1 MNNELIMKIISLEL
15 EGAIRLELSGIKNL
29 KITPETSIT
38 AIIGSNGSGKSSLLH
53 YLSPLPADKADFTK
67 TGYKKIILEKENVKY
82 VLTSD
87 FKDNKHSFII
97 ESTGEELNVGG
108 TQTMQN
114 QLVQD
119 YFNYNKNIHQLL
131 TGKERFT
138 LMSPAKRK
146 EWFTLLCDTDY
157 SYGLKVFGK
166 AKDKQRDA
174 QGAIKRMRQQI
185 ISLTNDQEEDQ
196 SDIPNNILQ
205 LEEKIDTLRTIAPFK
220 KEYSDPQ
227 FEFNLKE
234 KIKNTTLEIKDSNQD
249 LKQSKKKVLN
259 RWMTEDTLE
268 DLTNRKEALY
278 EKLVKLK
285 QQYASKV
292 EEYTETEN
300 RLANMKLSSE
310 EEFKE
315 IRNKRDELK
324 QDIQEIIKID
334 DSILAI
340 DNALFQEKTYQD
352 NRNTIDTTLMTLF
365 NIQSP
370 HLSSQL
376 VEETETLLNDKKHLL
391 NESSF
396 RLVKINER
404 LEAFKEKEKE
414 TKVSCPNCH
423 HQFHPGLEPEKYNR
437 LKKIL
442 ENETNTNVKLTEEVN
457 ELNDKLNQLNEDMN
471 RLRQFS
477 QLCKAY
483 PELLGEIGT
492 EVLKQKYYL
501 SQPSWAQ
508 LKLQDKLNRISLKI
522 KVDRL
527 QEQVNELEKQLNSIS
542 SVDEK
547 YYNETKEHLSKLEV
561 LSNTLHEE
569 IQENLVIYKDI
580 LKAIEDITQFQKHK
594 EVLSNQLETYNAL
607 ELELAE
613 YLLYKSANSVI
624 TTYREDVY
632 RLSKKQ
638 SEIES
643 KRQTIQ
649 LLEKQVDTLSN
660 ELKVWDA
667 VLDALNPT
675 DGLIAEGLLG
685 YIKIFLARMNGL
697 IASIWTYPLIIHP
710 SKMSEDSE
718 TELSYRFPM
727 TVGIS
732 DKPKNDV
739 NQGSDGICEVIDLA
753 FRMVAMKAL
762 GLNGYP
768 LYLDEFGRT
777 FDNKHR
783 ENALRLVERLSE
795 EFIEDQIF
803 MVSHSFM
810 EYSVLNDVAFCVLS
824 EDNIVLPPKNINQ
837 GVVITRH

>member
-1 MNNELIMKIISLEL
+1 MKIISLEL
-15 EGAIRLELSGIKNL
+15 EEAIRLELSGIKNL

-67 TGYKKIILEKENVKY
+67 TGYKKIVLEKEGVKY
-82 VLTSD
+82 ILTSD
-87 FKDNKHSFII
+87 FKDNKHSFVI
-97 ESTGEELNVGG
+97 EATGEELNVGG

-234 KIKNTTLEIKDSNQD
+234 KIKHTTIEIKDSNQD
-249 LKQSKKKVLN
+249 LKLSKKKVLN

-268 DLTNRKEALY
+268 DLVSRKENLY

-300 RLANMKLSSE
+300 RLANMKLSTE

-324 QDIQEIIKID
+324 QEIQEIIKTD
-334 DSILAI
+334 ESILNI

-352 NRNTIDTTLMTLF
+352 NRNTIDTTLMALF

-376 VEETETLLNDKKHLL
+376 VEETETLLNGKKQLL
-391 NESSF
+391 SESSF

-404 LEAFKEKEKE
+404 LETFKEKEKE
-414 TKVSCPNCH
+414 AKVFCPNCH

-437 LKKIL
+437 LKEIL
-442 ENETNTNVKLTEEVN
+442 ENETNVNVKLTEEVN

-471 RLRQFS
+471 LVRQFS

-483 PELLGEIGT
+483 SELLGEIGT

-501 SQPSWAQ
+501 SQPNYAQ
-508 LKLQDKLNRISLKI
+508 VKLQDRMYKVSLKI

-547 YYNETKEHLSKLEV
+547 YYNETKEHLSKLET
-561 LSNTLHEE
+561 LSNALHEE

-580 LKAIEDITQFQKHK
+580 LKAIEDITQFQKHQ
-594 EVLSNQLETYNAL
+594 ESLSNQLETYNAL

-613 YLLYKSANSVI
+613 YLLYKSANSII

-710 SKMSEDSE
+710 SKMSEESE

-762 GLNGYP
+762 GLKGYP

>member
-1 MNNELIMKIISLEL
+1 MKIISLEL

-87 FKDNKHSFII
+87 FKDNKHSFVI

-234 KIKNTTLEIKDSNQD
+234 KLKNTTLEIKDSNQD

-259 RWMTEDTLE
+259 RWITTDTLE

-324 QDIQEIIKID
+324 QEIQEIIKTD
-334 DSILAI
+334 ESILSI
-340 DNALFQEKTYQD
+340 DNALYQEKTYQD

-370 HLSSQL
+370 HLSSHL

-391 NESSF
+391 SESSF

-404 LEAFKEKEKE
+404 LETFKEKEKE
-414 TKVSCPNCH
+414 TKVTCPNCQ

-437 LKKIL
+437 LKEIL
-442 ENETNTNVKLTEEVN
+442 ENETNVNVRLTEEVN

-471 RLRQFS
+471 LLRQFS
-477 QLCKAY
+477 RLCSAY

-501 SQPSWAQ
+501 SQPNWAQ
-508 LKLQDKLNRISLKI
+508 LKLQDKLIKITLKI
-522 KVDRL
+522 KIDRL
-527 QEQVNELEKQLNSIS
+527 QEQVIELEKQLSSIS

-569 IQENLVIYKDI
+569 IQENLVVYKDI
-580 LKAIEDITQFQKHK
+580 LKAIEDITQFQRHQ
-594 EVLSNQLETYNAL
+594 ESLSNQLESYNAL

-649 LLEKQVDTLSN
+649 LLEKQVNTLSN

-710 SKMSEDSE
+710 SKMSEESE

-762 GLNGYP
+762 GLKGYP

-824 EDNIVLPPKNINQ
+824 EDNIVLPPKNINR

>member
-1 MNNELIMKIISLEL
+1 MKIISLEL

-67 TGYKKIILEKENVKY
+67 TGYKKIILEKEGVRY

-87 FKDNKHSFII
+87 FKDNKHSFVI
-97 ESTGEELNVGG
+97 EATGEELNVGG

-234 KIKNTTLEIKDSNQD
+234 KIKHTTLEIKDSNQD
-249 LKQSKKKVLN
+249 LKLSKKKVLN

-310 EEFKE
+310 EEFKS
-315 IRNKRDELK
+315 IRDKRDELK
-324 QDIQEIIKID
+324 QEIQEVIKTNE
-334 DSILAI
+334 SILNI

-352 NRNTIDTTLMTLF
+352 NRNTIDATLMALF
-365 NIQSP
+365 SIQSP
-370 HLSSQL
+370 LLSSQL
-376 VEETETLLNDKKHLL
+376 IEETETLLNGKKQLL
-391 NESSF
+391 SESSF

-414 TKVSCPNCH
+414 AKVSCPNCH
-423 HQFHPGLEPEKYNR
+423 HRFHPGLEPEKYNR
-437 LKKIL
+437 LKEIL
-442 ENETNTNVKLTEEVN
+442 ENETNVNVKLTEEVN

-471 RLRQFS
+471 LVRQFS

-501 SQPSWAQ
+501 SQPNYAQ
-508 LKLQDKLNRISLKI
+508 VKLQDRMYKVSLKI

-547 YYNETKEHLSKLEV
+547 YYNETKEHLSKLET

-569 IQENLVIYKDI
+569 IQENLVVYKDI
-580 LKAIEDITQFQKHK
+580 LKAIEDITQFQKHQ
-594 EVLSNQLETYNAL
+594 ESLSNQLETYNAL

-710 SKMSEDSE
+710 SKMSEESE

-762 GLNGYP
+762 GLKGYP

>member
-1 MNNELIMKIISLEL
+1 M
-15 EGAIRLELSGIKNL
+15 
-29 KITPETSIT
+29 
-38 AIIGSNGSGKSSLLH
+38 
-53 YLSPLPADKADFTK
+53 
-67 TGYKKIILEKENVKY
+67 
-82 VLTSD
+82 
-87 FKDNKHSFII
+87 
-97 ESTGEELNVGG
+97 
-108 TQTMQN
+108 
-114 QLVQD
+114 
-119 YFNYNKNIHQLL
+119 
-131 TGKERFT
+131 
-138 LMSPAKRK
+138 
-146 EWFTLLCDTDY
+146 
-157 SYGLKVFGK
+157 
-166 AKDKQRDA
+166 
-174 QGAIKRMRQQI
+174 
-185 ISLTNDQEEDQ
+185 
-196 SDIPNNILQ
+196 
-205 LEEKIDTLRTIAPFK
+205 
-220 KEYSDPQ
+220 
-227 FEFNLKE
+227 
-234 KIKNTTLEIKDSNQD
+234 
-249 LKQSKKKVLN
+249 
-259 RWMTEDTLE
+259 
-268 DLTNRKEALY
+268 
-278 EKLVKLK
+278 
-285 QQYASKV
+285 
-292 EEYTETEN
+292 
-300 RLANMKLSSE
+300 
-310 EEFKE
+310 
-315 IRNKRDELK
+315 
-324 QDIQEIIKID
+324 
-334 DSILAI
+334 
-340 DNALFQEKTYQD
+340 
-352 NRNTIDTTLMTLF
+352 
-365 NIQSP
+365 
-370 HLSSQL
+370 
-376 VEETETLLNDKKHLL
+376 
-391 NESSF
+391 
-396 RLVKINER
+396 
-404 LEAFKEKEKE
+404 
-414 TKVSCPNCH
+414 
-423 HQFHPGLEPEKYNR
+423 
-437 LKKIL
+437 
-442 ENETNTNVKLTEEVN
+442 KLTEEVG

-471 RLRQFS
+471 LVRQFS

-501 SQPSWAQ
+501 SQPNYAQ
-508 LKLQDKLNRISLKI
+508 VKLQDRMYKVSLKI
-522 KVDRL
+522 KIDRL

-547 YYNETKEHLSKLEV
+547 YYNETKEHLSKLET

-569 IQENLVIYKDI
+569 IQENLIVYKDI
-580 LKAIEDITQFQKHK
+580 LRAIEDITQFQKYQ
-594 EVLSNQLETYNAL
+594 ETLSNQLESYNAL

-710 SKMSEDSE
+710 SKMSEESE

-762 GLNGYP
+762 GLKGYP

>member
-1 MNNELIMKIISLEL
+1 MKIISLEL

-67 TGYKKIILEKENVKY
+67 TGYKKIVLEKEGVKY

-87 FKDNKHSFII
+87 FKDNKHSFVI

-234 KIKNTTLEIKDSNQD
+234 KIKHTTLEIKDSNQD
-249 LKQSKKKVLN
+249 LKLSKKKVLN

-310 EEFKE
+310 EEFKS
-315 IRNKRDELK
+315 IRDKRDELK
-324 QDIQEIIKID
+324 QEIQEIIKTD
-334 DSILAI
+334 ESILNI
-340 DNALFQEKTYQD
+340 DNALYQEKTYQD
-352 NRNTIDTTLMTLF
+352 NRNTIDATLMALF

-376 VEETETLLNDKKHLL
+376 VEETETLLNGKKQLL
-391 NESSF
+391 SESSF

-414 TKVSCPNCH
+414 AKVSCPNCH
-423 HQFHPGLEPEKYNR
+423 HRFHPGLEPEKYNR
-437 LKKIL
+437 LKEIL
-442 ENETNTNVKLTEEVN
+442 ETETSTNVKLTEEVN

-471 RLRQFS
+471 LVRQFS

-501 SQPSWAQ
+501 SQPNYAQ
-508 LKLQDKLNRISLKI
+508 VKLQDRMYKVSLKI

-547 YYNETKEHLSKLEV
+547 YYNETKEHLSKLEMI
-561 LSNTLHEE
+561 SNTLHEE
-569 IQENLVIYKDI
+569 IQENLVTYKDI
-580 LKAIEDITQFQKHK
+580 LKAIEDITQFQKHQ
-594 EVLSNQLETYNAL
+594 ESLSNQLETYNAL

-710 SKMSEDSE
+710 SKMSEESE

-762 GLNGYP
+762 GLKGYP

>member
-1 MNNELIMKIISLEL
+1 MKIISLEL

-67 TGYKKIILEKENVKY
+67 TGYKKIILEKENVRY

-87 FKDNKHSFII
+87 FKDNKHSFVI
-97 ESTGEELNVGG
+97 EATGGELNVGG

-166 AKDKQRDA
+166 AKDKQRDV

-234 KIKNTTLEIKDSNQD
+234 KIKHTTLEIKDSNQD

-268 DLTNRKEALY
+268 DLTNRKEAMY

-324 QDIQEIIKID
+324 QEIQEIIKND
-334 DSILAI
+334 ESILNI

-352 NRNTIDTTLMTLF
+352 NRNTIDTTLMSLF
-365 NIQSP
+365 SIQSP
-370 HLSSQL
+370 TLTSQL
-376 VEETETLLNDKKHLL
+376 VEETEALLNKKKELL
-391 NESSF
+391 SESSF

-437 LKKIL
+437 LKEIL
-442 ENETNTNVKLTEEVN
+442 ENETNTNVKLTEEVQ
-457 ELNDKLNQLNEDMN
+457 ELSFKFNQLNTDFN
-471 RLRQFS
+471 LVRQFS
-477 QLCKAY
+477 RLCSTY

-501 SQPSWAQ
+501 SQPNWAQ
-508 LKLQDKLNRISLKI
+508 VKLQDKMYKVSLKI
-522 KVDRL
+522 KADRL

-547 YYNETKEHLSKLEV
+547 YYNETKEHLSKLET
-561 LSNTLHEE
+561 LSNALHEE
-569 IQENLVIYKDI
+569 IQENLLVYKDI
-580 LKAIEDITQFQKHK
+580 LKAIEDITQFQKHQ
-594 EVLSNQLETYNAL
+594 ETLSNQLETYNAL

-710 SKMSEDSE
+710 SKMSEESE

-762 GLNGYP
+762 GLKGYP

>member
-1 MNNELIMKIISLEL
+1 MKIISLEL

-67 TGYKKIILEKENVKY
+67 TGYKKIVLEKEGVKY

-87 FKDNKHSFII
+87 FKDNKHSFVI
-97 ESTGEELNVGG
+97 EFTGEELNVGG

-174 QGAIKRMRQQI
+174 RGAIKRMRQQI

-234 KIKNTTLEIKDSNQD
+234 KIKHTTLEIKDSNQD
-249 LKQSKKKVLN
+249 LKLSKKKVLN

-310 EEFKE
+310 EEFKS
-315 IRNKRDELK
+315 IRDKRDELK
-324 QDIQEIIKID
+324 QEIQEIIKTD
-334 DSILAI
+334 ESILNI

-352 NRNTIDTTLMTLF
+352 NRNTIDATLMALF

-376 VEETETLLNDKKHLL
+376 VEETETLLNGKKQLL
-391 NESSF
+391 SESSF

-404 LEAFKEKEKE
+404 LEAFKEKED
-414 TKVSCPNCH
+414 KVSCPNCH

-437 LKKIL
+437 LKEIL
-442 ENETNTNVKLTEEVN
+442 ENETNVNVKLTEEVN

-471 RLRQFS
+471 LVRQFS

-501 SQPSWAQ
+501 SQPNYAQ
-508 LKLQDKLNRISLKI
+508 VKLQDRMYKVSLKI

-547 YYNETKEHLSKLEV
+547 YYNETKEHLSKLET

-580 LKAIEDITQFQKHK
+580 LKAIEDITQFQKHR
-594 EVLSNQLETYNAL
+594 ESLSNQLETYNAL

-660 ELKVWDA
+660 ELRVWDA

-685 YIKIFLARMNGL
+685 YIKIFLARMNGF
-697 IASIWTYPLIIHP
+697 IQSIWSYPLIIHP
-710 SKMSEDSE
+710 SKMSEESE

-762 GLNGYP
+762 GLKGYP

>member
-1 MNNELIMKIISLEL
+1 MKIISLEL

-67 TGYKKIILEKENVKY
+67 TGYKKIVLEKENVKY

-87 FKDNKHSFII
+87 FKDNKHSFVI

-196 SDIPNNILQ
+196 TDIPNNILQ

-234 KIKNTTLEIKDSNQD
+234 KIKHTTIEIKDSNQD
-249 LKQSKKKVLN
+249 LKLSKKKVLN

-324 QDIQEIIKID
+324 QEIQEITKTD
-334 DSILAI
+334 ESILNI

-352 NRNTIDTTLMTLF
+352 NRNTIDTTLMSLF
-365 NIQSP
+365 SIQSP
-370 HLSSQL
+370 TLTTQL
-376 VEETETLLNDKKHLL
+376 VEETEALLNKKKELL
-391 NESSF
+391 SESSF

-414 TKVSCPNCH
+414 AKVSCPNCH

-437 LKKIL
+437 LKEIL
-442 ENETNTNVKLTEEVN
+442 ENETNTNVKLTEEVQ
-457 ELNDKLNQLNEDMN
+457 ELSFKFNQLNTDMN
-471 RLRQFS
+471 IVRQFS
-477 QLCKAY
+477 QLCSTY

-492 EVLKQKYYL
+492 EVLRQKYYL
-501 SQPSWAQ
+501 SQPNWAQ
-508 LKLQDKLNRISLKI
+508 LKLQDKLTKISLKI

-547 YYNETKEHLSKLEV
+547 YYNETKEHLSKLET

-569 IQENLVIYKDI
+569 IQENLVVYKSL
-580 LKAIEDITQFQKHK
+580 LKAIEDITQFQKHQ
-594 EVLSNQLETYNAL
+594 ETLSNQLETYNAL
-607 ELELAE
+607 EMELAE

-710 SKMSEDSE
+710 SKMSEESE

-762 GLNGYP
+762 GLKGYP

>member
-1 MNNELIMKIISLEL
+1 MKIISLEL

-67 TGYKKIILEKENVKY
+67 TGYKKIVLEKEGVKY
-82 VLTSD
+82 ILTSD
-87 FKDNKHSFII
+87 FKDNKHSFVI
-97 ESTGEELNVGG
+97 EATGEELNVGG

-234 KIKNTTLEIKDSNQD
+234 KIKHTTIEIKDSNQD
-249 LKQSKKKVLN
+249 LKLSKKKVLN

-268 DLTNRKEALY
+268 DLVSRKENLY

-324 QDIQEIIKID
+324 QEIQEIIKTD
-334 DSILAI
+334 ESILNI

-352 NRNTIDTTLMTLF
+352 NRNTIDTTLMALF

-376 VEETETLLNDKKHLL
+376 VEETETLLNGKKQLL
-391 NESSF
+391 SESSF

-404 LEAFKEKEKE
+404 LETFKEKEKE
-414 TKVSCPNCH
+414 AKVFCPNCH

-437 LKKIL
+437 LKEIL
-442 ENETNTNVKLTEEVN
+442 ENETNVNVKLTEEVN

-471 RLRQFS
+471 LVRQFS

-501 SQPSWAQ
+501 SQPNYAQ
-508 LKLQDKLNRISLKI
+508 VKLQDRMYKVSLKI

-547 YYNETKEHLSKLEV
+547 YYNETKEHLSKLET
-561 LSNTLHEE
+561 LSNALHEE

-580 LKAIEDITQFQKHK
+580 LKAIEDITQFQKHQ
-594 EVLSNQLETYNAL
+594 ESLSNQLETYNAL

-613 YLLYKSANSVI
+613 YLLYKSANSII

-710 SKMSEDSE
+710 SKMSEESE

-762 GLNGYP
+762 GLKGYP

>member
-1 MNNELIMKIISLEL
+1 MKIISLEL

-67 TGYKKIILEKENVKY
+67 TGYKKIVLEKEGVKY

-87 FKDNKHSFII
+87 FKDNKHSFVI
-97 ESTGEELNVGG
+97 EFTGEELNVGG

-174 QGAIKRMRQQI
+174 RGAIKRMRQQI

-234 KIKNTTLEIKDSNQD
+234 KIKHTTLEIKDSNQD
-249 LKQSKKKVLN
+249 LKLSKKKVLN

-310 EEFKE
+310 EEFKS
-315 IRNKRDELK
+315 IRDKRDELK
-324 QDIQEIIKID
+324 QEIQEIIKTD
-334 DSILAI
+334 ESILNI

-352 NRNTIDTTLMTLF
+352 NRNTIDATLMALF

-376 VEETETLLNDKKHLL
+376 VEETETLLNGKKQLL
-391 NESSF
+391 SESSF

-414 TKVSCPNCH
+414 DKVSCPNCH

-437 LKKIL
+437 LKEIL
-442 ENETNTNVKLTEEVN
+442 ENETNVNVKLTEEVN

-471 RLRQFS
+471 LVRQFS

-501 SQPSWAQ
+501 SQPNYAQ
-508 LKLQDKLNRISLKI
+508 VKLQDRMYKVSLKI

-547 YYNETKEHLSKLEV
+547 YYNETKEHLSKLET

-580 LKAIEDITQFQKHK
+580 LKAIEDITQFQKHR
-594 EVLSNQLETYNAL
+594 ESLSNQLETYNAL

-660 ELKVWDA
+660 ELRVWDA

-710 SKMSEDSE
+710 SKMSEESE

-762 GLNGYP
+762 GLKGYP

>member
-1 MNNELIMKIISLEL
+1 MKIISLEL

-67 TGYKKIILEKENVKY
+67 TGYKKIVLEKEGVKY

-87 FKDNKHSFII
+87 FKDNKHSFVI
-97 ESTGEELNVGG
+97 EFTGEELNVGG

-174 QGAIKRMRQQI
+174 RGAIKRMRQQI

-234 KIKNTTLEIKDSNQD
+234 KIKHTTLEIKDSNQD
-249 LKQSKKKVLN
+249 LKLSKKKVLN

-310 EEFKE
+310 EEFKS
-315 IRNKRDELK
+315 IRDKRDELK
-324 QDIQEIIKID
+324 QEIQEIIKTD
-334 DSILAI
+334 ESILNI

-352 NRNTIDTTLMTLF
+352 NRNTIDATLMALF

-376 VEETETLLNDKKHLL
+376 VEETETLLNGKKQLL
-391 NESSF
+391 SESSF

-404 LEAFKEKEKE
+404 LEAFKEKED
-414 TKVSCPNCH
+414 KVSCPNCH

-437 LKKIL
+437 LKEIL
-442 ENETNTNVKLTEEVN
+442 ENETNVNVKLTEEVN

-471 RLRQFS
+471 LVRQFS

-501 SQPSWAQ
+501 SQPNYAQ
-508 LKLQDKLNRISLKI
+508 VKLQDRMYKVSLKI

-547 YYNETKEHLSKLEV
+547 YYNETKEHLSKLET

-580 LKAIEDITQFQKHK
+580 LKAIEDITQFQKHR
-594 EVLSNQLETYNAL
+594 ESLSNQLETYNAL

-660 ELKVWDA
+660 ELRVWDA

-710 SKMSEDSE
+710 SKMSEESE

-762 GLNGYP
+762 GLKGYP

>member
-1 MNNELIMKIISLEL
+1 M
-15 EGAIRLELSGIKNL
+15 
-29 KITPETSIT
+29 
-38 AIIGSNGSGKSSLLH
+38 
-53 YLSPLPADKADFTK
+53 
-67 TGYKKIILEKENVKY
+67 YKV
-82 VLTSD
+82 
-87 FKDNKHSFII
+87 
-97 ESTGEELNVGG
+97 
-108 TQTMQN
+108 
-114 QLVQD
+114 
-119 YFNYNKNIHQLL
+119 
-131 TGKERFT
+131 
-138 LMSPAKRK
+138 
-146 EWFTLLCDTDY
+146 
-157 SYGLKVFGK
+157 
-166 AKDKQRDA
+166 
-174 QGAIKRMRQQI
+174 
-185 ISLTNDQEEDQ
+185 
-196 SDIPNNILQ
+196 
-205 LEEKIDTLRTIAPFK
+205 
-220 KEYSDPQ
+220 
-227 FEFNLKE
+227 
-234 KIKNTTLEIKDSNQD
+234 
-249 LKQSKKKVLN
+249 
-259 RWMTEDTLE
+259 
-268 DLTNRKEALY
+268 
-278 EKLVKLK
+278 
-285 QQYASKV
+285 
-292 EEYTETEN
+292 
-300 RLANMKLSSE
+300 
-310 EEFKE
+310 
-315 IRNKRDELK
+315 
-324 QDIQEIIKID
+324 
-334 DSILAI
+334 
-340 DNALFQEKTYQD
+340 
-352 NRNTIDTTLMTLF
+352 
-365 NIQSP
+365 
-370 HLSSQL
+370 
-376 VEETETLLNDKKHLL
+376 
-391 NESSF
+391 
-396 RLVKINER
+396 
-404 LEAFKEKEKE
+404 
-414 TKVSCPNCH
+414 
-423 HQFHPGLEPEKYNR
+423 
-437 LKKIL
+437 
-442 ENETNTNVKLTEEVN
+442 
-457 ELNDKLNQLNEDMN
+457 
-471 RLRQFS
+471 
-477 QLCKAY
+477 
-483 PELLGEIGT
+483 
-492 EVLKQKYYL
+492 
-501 SQPSWAQ
+501 
-508 LKLQDKLNRISLKI
+508 SLKI

-547 YYNETKEHLSKLEV
+547 YYNETKEHLSKLET
-561 LSNTLHEE
+561 LSNALHEE
-569 IQENLVIYKDI
+569 IQENLIVYKDI
-580 LKAIEDITQFQKHK
+580 LKAIEDITQFQKHR
-594 EVLSNQLETYNAL
+594 EILSNQLASYNAL

-710 SKMSEDSE
+710 SKMSEESE

-762 GLNGYP
+762 GLKGYP

>member
-1 MNNELIMKIISLEL
+1 MKIISLEL

-67 TGYKKIILEKENVKY
+67 TGYKKIVLEKEGVKY
-82 VLTSD
+82 ILTSD
-87 FKDNKHSFII
+87 FKDNKHSFVI
-97 ESTGEELNVGG
+97 EATGEELNVGG

-138 LMSPAKRK
+138 LMPPAKRK

-234 KIKNTTLEIKDSNQD
+234 KIKHTTIEIKDSNQD
-249 LKQSKKKVLN
+249 LKLSKKKVLN

-268 DLTNRKEALY
+268 DLTTRKEALY

-324 QDIQEIIKID
+324 QEIQEIIKTD
-334 DSILAI
+334 ESILSI

-352 NRNTIDTTLMTLF
+352 NRNTIDTTLMSLF
-365 NIQSP
+365 SIQSP

-376 VEETETLLNDKKHLL
+376 VEETETLLNSKKQLL
-391 NESSF
+391 SESSF

-414 TKVSCPNCH
+414 TKISCPNCH

-437 LKKIL
+437 LKEIL
-442 ENETNTNVKLTEEVN
+442 ENETTNNVKLTEEVN

-471 RLRQFS
+471 LVRQFS

-501 SQPSWAQ
+501 SQPNYAQ
-508 LKLQDKLNRISLKI
+508 VKLQDRMYKVSLKI

-547 YYNETKEHLSKLEV
+547 YYNETKEHLSKLET

-580 LKAIEDITQFQKHK
+580 LKAIEDITQFQKHR
-594 EVLSNQLETYNAL
+594 ESLSNQLETYNAL

-660 ELKVWDA
+660 ELRVWDA

-710 SKMSEDSE
+710 SKMSEESE
-718 TELSYRFPM
+718 AELSYRFPM

-762 GLNGYP
+762 GLKGYP

-783 ENALRLVERLSE
+783 ENALRLVECLSE

>member
-1 MNNELIMKIISLEL
+1 MKIISLEL

-87 FKDNKHSFII
+87 FKDNKHSFVI

-185 ISLTNDQEEDQ
+185 ISLTNDQEEDK

-234 KIKNTTLEIKDSNQD
+234 KLKNTTLEIKDSNQD

-259 RWMTEDTLE
+259 RWITTDTLE

-324 QDIQEIIKID
+324 QEIQEIIKTD
-334 DSILAI
+334 ESILSI
-340 DNALFQEKTYQD
+340 DNALYQEKTYQD
-352 NRNTIDTTLMTLF
+352 NRNTIDTTLITLF

-370 HLSSQL
+370 HLSSHL

-391 NESSF
+391 SESSF

-404 LEAFKEKEKE
+404 LETFKEKEKE
-414 TKVSCPNCH
+414 TKVTCPNCQ

-437 LKKIL
+437 LKEIL
-442 ENETNTNVKLTEEVN
+442 ENETNVNVRLTEEVN

-471 RLRQFS
+471 LLRQFS
-477 QLCKAY
+477 RLCSAY

-501 SQPSWAQ
+501 SQPNWAQ
-508 LKLQDKLNRISLKI
+508 LKLQDKLIKITLKI
-522 KVDRL
+522 KIDRL
-527 QEQVNELEKQLNSIS
+527 QEQVIELEKQLSSIS

-569 IQENLVIYKDI
+569 IQENLVVYKDI
-580 LKAIEDITQFQKHK
+580 LKAIEDITQFQRHQ
-594 EVLSNQLETYNAL
+594 ESLSNQLESYNAL

-649 LLEKQVDTLSN
+649 LLEKQVNTLSN

-710 SKMSEDSE
+710 SKMSEESE

-762 GLNGYP
+762 GLKGYP

-824 EDNIVLPPKNINQ
+824 EDNIVLPPKNINR